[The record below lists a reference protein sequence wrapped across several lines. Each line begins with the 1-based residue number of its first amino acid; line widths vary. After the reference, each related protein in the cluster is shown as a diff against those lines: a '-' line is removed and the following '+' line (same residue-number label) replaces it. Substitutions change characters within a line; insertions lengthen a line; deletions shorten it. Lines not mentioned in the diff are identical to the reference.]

1 MRFIDWFTKNTY
13 ATRIDAA
20 EPLLRSRN
28 YCKSIAEILAAVQ
41 AAVGAMPGWTVV
53 ETRETERDG
62 KLHATRKTRVWR
74 FVDDVHVELSRGA
87 GPNAVATLN
96 VHSKS
101 RVGEGD
107 FGQNRRNILELVKQ
121 LDARITPEP

>member
-1 MRFIDWFTKNTY
+1 VRFIDWFTKNTY
-13 ATRIDAA
+13 ATRTDAA
-20 EPLLRSRN
+20 EPLLRPRN
-28 YCKSIAEILAAVQ
+28 YCKSITEVLAAVQ
-41 AAVGAMPGWTVV
+41 AAVRAIPGWTVV

-62 KLHATRKTRVWR
+62 KLHATRTTRLWR
-74 FVDDVHVELSRGA
+74 FVDDINVELSRDP

-101 RVGEGD
+101 RVGAAD

-121 LDARITPEP
+121 LDARITSEP